1 MDIRSDSWHPA
12 RLIPISGLKPGR
24 EQEMRATSA
33 LLAVLSAVPEFSRA
47 LLSRHF
53 GAPAGRPDCYTEV
66 PFKLDGKEVRPD
78 GLIRVRRG
86 SKEWVA
92 LVEVKTGRNKLERD
106 QIENYLDICRQEGF
120 DAVLTISNEFL
131 PAPGE
136 HPVQVNRRKLQRVGL
151 YHLSWIGVLTE
162 AVIQHEHRGVED
174 PDQAWILNELI
185 AYLEDDRSGAMA
197 FEDMGPSWTNVRD
210 AVRHG
215 TIRASDGGV
224 ADVVGRWDELAR
236 SLCLRLG
243 RNLGADIQQVLPKK
257 ERSDANVRRAAA
269 SRSLADESKLR
280 ATFRV
285 PDTVGDIVIEADL
298 KAKSITASTS
308 LGAPRVGR
316 PKTRISWL
324 VRQLSTAPDSLRV
337 DVSFE
342 KTAKSTSRLLGELR
356 EEPSSA
362 LDGMPGR
369 NPRAFKVSYSVDMGV
384 KRGSGPGSFVG
395 SVRQG
400 IETFYRDVAQN
411 LKAWTPPAPKLPS
424 SSSDSEP
431 RAVAVTAETQN
442 ET

>member
-1 MDIRSDSWHPA
+1 M
-12 RLIPISGLKPGR
+12 
-24 EQEMRATSA
+24 
-33 LLAVLSAVPEFSRA
+33 
-47 LLSRHF
+47 
-53 GAPAGRPDCYTEV
+53 
-66 PFKLDGKEVRPD
+66 
-78 GLIRVRRG
+78 IRVKRG
-86 SKEWVA
+86 AREWVA

-106 QIENYLDICRQEGF
+106 QIENYLDVCRQEGF

-136 HPVQVNRRKLQRVGL
+136 HPVQVNRRKVQRVGL

-197 FEDMGPSWTNVRD
+197 FGDMGPSWTSVRD

-215 TIRASDGGV
+215 TVRASDGGV

-243 RNLGADIQQVLPKK
+243 RNLGADIQQILPKR

-269 SRSLADESKLR
+269 SRALADESKLR

-298 KAKSITASTS
+298 KAKSITVSTS
-308 LGAPRVGR
+308 LGAPGVGR
-316 PKTRISWL
+316 PKTRINWL
-324 VRQLSTAPDSLRV
+324 VRQLSKAPDSLRV

-342 KTAKSTSRLLGELR
+342 KTARSTSNLLGELR

-362 LDGMPGR
+362 LDGIPGR
-369 NPRAFKVSYSVDMGV
+369 NPRAFKVNYSVDMGA
-384 KRGSGPGSFVG
+384 KQGSGPGSFVG
-395 SVRQG
+395 SVRDG
-400 IETFYRDVAQN
+400 IETFYKDVAQN
-411 LKAWTPPAPKLPS
+411 LKAWTPPAPKLLSTS
-424 SSSDSEP
+424 SNPEP
-431 RAVAVTAETQN
+431 PVVALTPEAQN